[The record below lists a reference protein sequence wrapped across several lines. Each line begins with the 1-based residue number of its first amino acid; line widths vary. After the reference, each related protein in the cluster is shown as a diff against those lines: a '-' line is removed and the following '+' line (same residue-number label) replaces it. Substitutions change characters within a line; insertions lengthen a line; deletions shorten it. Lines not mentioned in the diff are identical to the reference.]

1 MHAALDRL
9 RLTTRSGRGPLR
21 RTGAAGVGVAEFVG
35 PRVSGLSV
43 LVFSAL
49 LWSGNAAIAQP
60 SNDPV
65 LAAWAAF
72 PDTFSCSQCHYQS
85 TPVANHRFDDPTELR
100 RGDFSRQN
108 EMHRWVRE
116 DKHAIARI
124 RVEPLRPERI
134 AAERE
139 RIAARFALADPRDID
154 QWVGASNELSQR
166 ICDSLGW
173 DVDQPEGYQQFAATC
188 LTCHGGYDPAD
199 GPQPAFSQVTDLN
212 QIQPGISCLGCHQE
226 VNGSGAGSQAW
237 VLAHASLTEPQL
249 RSWRLKSPAEKSSLG
264 MRDLVGAT
272 AQARLCVDCH
282 VGNPDQG
289 MVLTHAMYAAGHPPL
304 PSFELETF
312 CRSMPRHWRDE
323 AEQLQAFEQAAY
335 PHAARYFAT
344 NYPRLVAAISATG
357 DQPPADGQAVDGQS
371 ANGQAVDGPETGSP
385 TADLASLN
393 AIAWNSQRMLI
404 GAATARRRVAEQIV
418 WAAETEGQW
427 GDYALYDCGA
437 CHHELRRP
445 SLRQLRGYPGRPGRP
460 RPHEWPDVLTH
471 VLDPSDA
478 AFRSRQRLAS
488 AITAVPFGHAADC
501 REAANDCI
509 LGLDELLGQ
518 LDTGEPL
525 RGEQL
530 WGLLGKLVAVPPD
543 ALVDYAAARQI
554 VWAIL
559 VVTDELSASTRL
571 TDAQRVNL
579 QGIRDEIATWKSPE
593 AAPGRLVPLGAI
605 GITAELPAGRDQ
617 FIFEDNLREEL
628 ERRAAYDPRPL
639 QASLARI
646 RGFLRVD

>member
-9 RLTTRSGRGPLR
+9 QF
-21 RTGAAGVGVAEFVG
+21 AAGTCRGRLRWPVGLGVVAFTT
-35 PRVSGLSV
+35 
-43 LVFSAL
+43 L
-49 LWSGNAAIAQP
+49 LWSAATAVAQT

-72 PDTFSCSQCHYQS
+72 PDTFSCSQCHYES
-85 TPVANHRFDDPTELR
+85 TPVPNHRFDDPTELR

-116 DKHAIARI
+116 DKHSIARI
-124 RVEPLRPERI
+124 RIEPLRPERI
-134 AAERE
+134 AAERA
-139 RIAARFALADPRDID
+139 RIVARFALADPRDVE

-173 DVDQPEGYQQFAATC
+173 DVDQPAGYQQFAATC
-188 LTCHGGYDPAD
+188 LTCHGGYDPAS
-199 GPQPAFSQVTDLN
+199 GPQPAFSKVTDLN

-226 VNGSGAGSQAW
+226 VDGAGAGSQAW
-237 VLAHASLTEPQL
+237 VLAHASLTDPQQ

-272 AQARLCVDCH
+272 EQARLCVDCH
-282 VGNPDQG
+282 VGNPGQG

-323 AEQLQAFEQAAY
+323 AEQLKAFEQAAY
-335 PHAARYFAT
+335 PHAASYFAT
-344 NYPRLVAAISATG
+344 NYPRLAAAHPAAGQEPSA
-357 DQPPADGQAVDGQS
+357 ADGQA
-371 ANGQAVDGPETGSP
+371 
-385 TADLASLN
+385 ADLATLSS
-393 AIAWNSQRMLI
+393 IAWNSHRMLV
-404 GAATARRRVAEQIV
+404 GAATSRRRVAEQIV

-445 SLRQLRGYPGRPGRP
+445 SLRQQRGYPGRPGRP
-460 RPHEWPDVLTH
+460 RAHEWPDVLTY

-478 AFRSRQRLAS
+478 AFRSRQRFAM
-488 AITAVPFGHAADC
+488 AITAVPFGNPADC

-509 LGLDELLGQ
+509 ISLDELLGR
-518 LDTGEPL
+518 LETGEPL
-525 RGEQL
+525 RAEQL
-530 WGLLGKLVAVPPD
+530 WGILGRLVAIPPD
-543 ALVDYAAARQI
+543 ALVDYAAARQV

-559 VVTDELSASTRL
+559 VVTDELAASTRL
-571 TDAQRVNL
+571 TEPQQVGLRK
-579 QGIRDEIATWKSPE
+579 IRDEIATWKSPE
-593 AAPGRLVPLGAI
+593 SAPGRLVPLGAI

-628 ERRAAYDPRPL
+628 DRRAAYDPTPL
-639 QASLARI
+639 RQSLERI
-646 RGFLRVD
+646 RGLLPVE

>member
-1 MHAALDRL
+1 M
-9 RLTTRSGRGPLR
+9 
-21 RTGAAGVGVAEFVG
+21 
-35 PRVSGLSV
+35 
-43 LVFSAL
+43 L
-49 LWSGNAAIAQP
+49 LWSAATAAAQP

-116 DKHAIARI
+116 DKHSIARI
-124 RVEPLRPERI
+124 RIEPLRPERI

-139 RIAARFALADPRDID
+139 RIVARFSLADPRDVE

-188 LTCHGGYDPAD
+188 LTCHGGYDPAS
-199 GPQPAFSQVTDLN
+199 GPQPAFSKVTDLN

-226 VNGSGAGSQAW
+226 VEGAGAGSQAW
-237 VLAHASLTEPQL
+237 VLAHASLTDPQQ
-249 RSWRLKSPAEKSSLG
+249 RGWRLKSPAEKSSLG

-272 AQARLCVDCH
+272 EQARLCVDCH
-282 VGNPDQG
+282 VGNPGKG

-323 AEQLQAFEQAAY
+323 AEQLRAFEEAAY
-335 PHAARYFAT
+335 PHAANYFAT
-344 NYPRLVAAISATG
+344 NFPRLAAALPTAGQQPSA
-357 DQPPADGQAVDGQS
+357 ADGQA
-371 ANGQAVDGPETGSP
+371 
-385 TADLASLN
+385 ADLASLSS
-393 AIAWNSQRMLI
+393 IAWNSHRMLV
-404 GAATARRRVAEQIV
+404 GAATSRRRVAEQIV

-460 RPHEWPDVLTH
+460 RPHEWPDVLTY
-471 VLDPSDA
+471 VLDPNDA
-478 AFRSRQRLAS
+478 SFKSRQRLAR
-488 AITAVPFGHAADC
+488 AVTAVPFGNPAEC

-509 LGLDELLGQ
+509 VSLDELLGQ
-518 LDTGEPL
+518 LETGEPL
-525 RGEQL
+525 RAELL
-530 WGLLGKLVAVPPD
+530 WGILGRLVAIPPE
-543 ALVDYAAARQI
+543 ALVDYAAARQV

-559 VVTDELSASTRL
+559 VVTDELAASRQL
-571 TDAQRVNL
+571 TEPQQVSLR
-579 QGIRDEIATWKSPE
+579 GIRDEIATWKSPDS
-593 AAPGRLVPLGAI
+593 APGRLVPLGAI

-628 ERRAAYDPRPL
+628 DRRAAYDPTPL
-639 QASLARI
+639 RESLERI
-646 RGFLRVD
+646 RGLLAVD